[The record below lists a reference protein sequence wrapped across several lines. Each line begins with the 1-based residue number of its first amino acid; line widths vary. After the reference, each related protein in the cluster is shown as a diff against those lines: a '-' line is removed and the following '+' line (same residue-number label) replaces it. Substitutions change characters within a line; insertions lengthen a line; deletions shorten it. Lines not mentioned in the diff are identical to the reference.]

1 MPKKYA
7 AIWYVS
13 SLVVVAL
20 VSLFAFLGLQ
30 STKTERTP
38 LEEVASQLGVE
49 LEVECYESS
58 FGKFCNYADTPLSG
72 PQLRQAMTMVGEC
85 EQARLTYLVH
95 QKHLVLVQSVTEAQA
110 SCAAQAKKQ
119 AAQDRMDKVRTEQA
133 QAIR

>member
-1 MPKKYA
+1 MPKNYA

-20 VSLFAFLGLQ
+20 VSLFTFSGQQ

-58 FGKFCNYADTPLSG
+58 LGVFCHYSDAPLSG
-72 PQLRQAMTMVGEC
+72 PQMRQVMTMVGEC
-85 EQARLTYLVH
+85 EQARLTDLVH